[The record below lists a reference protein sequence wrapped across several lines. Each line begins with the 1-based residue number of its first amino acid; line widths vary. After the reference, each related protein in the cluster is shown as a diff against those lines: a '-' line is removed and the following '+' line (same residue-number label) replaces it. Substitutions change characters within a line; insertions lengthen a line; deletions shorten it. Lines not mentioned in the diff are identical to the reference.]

1 VRPATQARF
10 VSRSALRFSLLVIVL
25 LALFALACQPARR
38 VDLDLTAPGNEK
50 FLDHFYPV
58 ENGARW
64 TEARSTI
71 WLPDLGGGNL
81 PWRIAITLSA
91 PRPGRFDTA
100 AHVKM
105 RVNGEAVT
113 EFDVRNLESDNEA
126 KIRPWLLGVNGDLLL
141 EIESTV
147 FQPSSSEEKF
157 GIRVSKVS
165 LTRGNG
171 IALPSARGFL
181 FAIAL
186 VGCCAGILRMAA
198 NSGLMSIRSMTLR
211 EFINPFRNRW
221 AWLLVA
227 IWLAVAVSLSWNCDG
242 ASWWLQ
248 TITVGLLFS
257 TALIWT
263 IARIVSGSL
272 TREQVCALMIVFVI
286 AAVIRISLDFGSGY
300 EGNIASYGK
309 EGDIAT
315 YMALAWKTAGHGIH
329 SGYVQVEGSPPSD
342 NPPVLLYPFWLV
354 GRIYLRLFSPL
365 FGQLPVSYPN
375 VLRFMLRLPA
385 LAADLLAGA
394 IVFHVLRQQS
404 SITFRDALFAA
415 GAYLFNPAVIFDSAY
430 WGQTQA
436 VHALFMLLCL
446 AAIHARA
453 YHWGGAAL
461 AAAILTKPQ
470 AFSIA
475 PVVLLLTLRER
486 GALRLVAGG
495 AVAALFVMLPF
506 LFAGNSA
513 TVFEEYTQ
521 TTKFHPFVAVNAHNF
536 WWFVTGGNGWSP
548 DTNSVGPFTLRVAG
562 LLLFTCAVV
571 LSLAVVWRDREKL
584 FLVAAY
590 DALAFFMLNTQ
601 IHEDHLL
608 AMFAPLVV
616 ASAVNHEAWWLYCAF
631 AITSLTNMIFHDPKL
646 FAFLGYPVREI
657 YGGSAWAAPRWIN
670 SAIQTLLFA
679 AFTAWLAIL
688 LMPKF
693 SRKRL
698 SA

>member
-1 VRPATQARF
+1 MPATQARF
-10 VSRSALRFSLLVIVL
+10 LSRSALRFSFLGIVL
-25 LALFALACQPARR
+25 LALFALAYQPVRR
-38 VDLDLTAPGNEK
+38 VDLELAAPGNAK

-91 PRPGRFDTA
+91 PRPGRFGA
-100 AHVKM
+100 SPHVIV
-105 RVNGEAVT
+105 RVNGATLGEL
-113 EFDVRNLESDNEA
+113 DA
-126 KIRPWLLGVNGDLLL
+126 KNQEQDYEWEIRPWQLGANGDVFL
-141 EIESTV
+141 EIESAT
-147 FQPSSSEEKF
+147 FNPSSDDREL
-157 GIRVSKVS
+157 GVRITRVW
-165 LTRGNG
+165 LTRAAGLA
-171 IALPSARGFL
+171 IPSAGGFL
-181 FAIAL
+181 LMLAL
-186 VGCCAGILRMAA
+186 VGCCAAILRMAA
-198 NSGLMSIRSMTLR
+198 NAGLIPIPQMNIAA
-211 EFINPFRNRW
+211 FVNPFRNRW

-227 IWLAVAVSLSWNCDG
+227 IWAAVAVSLSWKCDE

-248 TITVGLLFS
+248 TITVCLLFS

-286 AAVIRISLDFGSGY
+286 AAVIRIPLDFGSGY

-365 FGQLPVSYPN
+365 FGQLPVSYPSA
-375 VLRFMLRLPA
+375 LRFMLRLPA

-394 IVFHVLRQQS
+394 IVFRVLRQQP

-436 VHALFMLLCL
+436 VHALLMLLCL

-486 GALRLVAGG
+486 GTLRLIAGG
-495 AVAALFVMLPF
+495 AVAALFVMSPF
-506 LFAGNSA
+506 LIAGNST

-536 WWFVTGGNGWSP
+536 WWFVTAGNGWSP
-548 DTNSVGPFTLRVAG
+548 DTNSVGPFTFRVAG
-562 LLLFTCAVV
+562 LLLFSCAVV

-616 ASAVNHEAWWLYCAF
+616 ASAVNREAWWLYCAF

-679 AFTAWLAIL
+679 AFTARLAIL

>member
-1 VRPATQARF
+1 MRTLSEIRWRF
-10 VSRSALRFSLLVIVL
+10 PLVLFI
-25 LALFALACQPARR
+25 LFALFICEYQPQRKF
-38 VDLDLTAPGNEK
+38 VLESIAPSNAK
-50 FLDHFYPV
+50 FLDHFYPP
-58 ENGARW
+58 EDGARW
-64 TEARSTI
+64 TEARSSI
-71 WLPDLGGGNL
+71 WLPGSGGGNL
-81 PWRIAITLSA
+81 FWRIGLTLSG
-91 PRPGRFDTA
+91 PRAGRFA
-100 AHVKM
+100 APAHVVV
-105 RVNGEAVT
+105 RLNGAALA
-113 EFDVRNLESDNEA
+113 EFDVRSQEQDYEWD
-126 KIRPWLLGVNGDLLL
+126 IRPWQLGLNGDVLL
-141 EIESTV
+141 EIDSNT
-147 FQPSSSEEKF
+147 FQPSSDEREL
-157 GIRVSKVS
+157 GVRVQRIW
-165 LTRGNG
+165 LTRANG
-171 IALPSARGFL
+171 FAFPSVRGFL
-181 FAIAL
+181 LTLTL
-186 VGCCAGILRMAA
+186 VGCCAAILRMAA
-198 NSGLMSIRSMTLR
+198 NAELMSIRRMRLA
-211 EFINPFRNRW
+211 EFINPFRNYW
-221 AWLLVA
+221 AWMLVA
-227 IWLAVAVSLSWNCDG
+227 IWIAVVLARSWNHFQ

-248 TITVGLLFS
+248 TITFGFLFV
-257 TALIWT
+257 TALIWA
-263 IARIVSGSL
+263 ISRLVSGSL
-272 TREQVCALMIVFVI
+272 ARQQICALVVLF
-286 AAVIRISLDFGSGY
+286 AAATLIRVPLDLGSGY

-365 FGQLPVSYPN
+365 FGQLPVSYPSA
-375 VLRFMLRLPA
+375 LRFMLRLPA

-394 IVFHVLRQQS
+394 IVFRVLRQQP

-436 VHALFMLLCL
+436 VHALLMLLCL

-495 AVAALFVMLPF
+495 VVAALFVMSPF

-548 DTNSVGPFTLRVAG
+548 DTNSVGSFTFRAAG
-562 LLLFTCAVV
+562 LLLFSCAVV

-616 ASAVNHEAWWLYCAF
+616 ASAVNREAWWLYCAF